1 MLPVRKE
8 MRNQLNNSSLELLR
22 NSIAL
27 LINKIDLEDLE
38 SNSLGIS
45 QSKEVFDLQYFYK
58 LLNIEKQFGF

>member
-1 MLPVRKE
+1 MPVRKE